1 MSLSDISLDK
11 LEDFKR
17 VGIAFSGGLDSSVLL
32 SFIKENFIH
41 KDKLYVLHINHGVH
55 EDSDRWEA
63 FCRDQAHKFNI
74 KFKSWKLDKLP
85 KSSEEI
91 LRNYRYSAFQ
101 EWAEKDDLIITAHH
115 LDDQIETLLF
125 RILRGTGINGLSGIN
140 KNSNYKELNIFRPF
154 LDTKKDEIFSYAEKL
169 KLEWIEDSSNNENQY
184 SRNIIR
190 NSIIPKLLERWPNLD
205 KSLTHLSERA
215 QKAQKIILEIAEEDH
230 ERMVK
235 LNHYIDKAILTRL
248 SDERQENLIH
258 YWLSNVNNL
267 RISSKQLNEI
277 NLAIKNPPQS
287 SSSFDLYTKNG
298 FLKFKIFI
306 TQKELNLVDVSSIN
320 NLPSGFE
327 MTWNFQDLIKIPT
340 GTLSTKEQKGKGLAK
355 KYFCSE
361 AVIRTREGG
370 ERCRPYG
377 RDKSQKIK
385 NLFQEYKIPDW
396 KRDQIPLIYI
406 NEKIAAVGDLWVC
419 DEFHADLDETGFS
432 IVWDNVV

>member
-1 MSLSDISLDK
+1 
-11 LEDFKR
+11 
-17 VGIAFSGGLDSSVLL
+17 
-32 SFIKENFIH
+32 
-41 KDKLYVLHINHGVH
+41 
-55 EDSDRWEA
+55 
-63 FCRDQAHKFNI
+63 
-74 KFKSWKLDKLP
+74 
-85 KSSEEI
+85 
-91 LRNYRYSAFQ
+91 
-101 EWAEKDDLIITAHH
+101 
-115 LDDQIETLLF
+115 
-125 RILRGTGINGLSGIN
+125 
-140 KNSNYKELNIFRPF
+140 
-154 LDTKKDEIFSYAEKL
+154 
-169 KLEWIEDSSNNENQY
+169 
-184 SRNIIR
+184 
-190 NSIIPKLLERWPNLD
+190 
-205 KSLTHLSERA
+205 
-215 QKAQKIILEIAEEDH
+215 
-230 ERMVK
+230 MVK
-235 LNHYIDKAILTRL
+235 LNHSIDKAILTRL

-320 NLPSGFE
+320 NLPSGFK